1 MNICQDLG
9 KYVSQLKGGLG
20 AGQIRTP
27 GLFASFILF
36 MFFLPIMSHDI
47 CEHELNSE
55 NKNRG

>member
-36 MFFLPIMSHDI
+36 MFMSHDI